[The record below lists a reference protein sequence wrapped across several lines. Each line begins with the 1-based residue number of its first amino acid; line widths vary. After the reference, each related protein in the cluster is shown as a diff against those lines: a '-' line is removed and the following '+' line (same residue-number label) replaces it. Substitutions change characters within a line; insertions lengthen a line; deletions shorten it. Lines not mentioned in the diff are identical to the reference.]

1 MEKDILERMT
11 VEDTLQ
17 QDKNIRISWE
27 RAYQKGISWEEISWE
42 GISWEGILWEGISR
56 EGI

>member
-1 MEKDILERMT
+1 MENILERMT

-27 RAYQKGISWEEISWE
+27 RAYQKGIPWEEISWE
-42 GISWEGILWEGISR
+42 GISWEGI
-56 EGI
+56 